1 MLEVALNINIIEK
14 KFNRMDQ
21 SIRTS
26 NIKRQEQ
33 EDKRKLKKLQ
43 WDICKKKR
51 YTLFPHKF
59 QSKYLFPNIF

>member
-26 NIKRQEQ
+26 NIKRQE
-33 EDKRKLKKLQ
+33 
-43 WDICKKKR
+43 
-51 YTLFPHKF
+51 
-59 QSKYLFPNIF
+59 